1 VFINGVA
8 APIYFVSPSQ
18 LAVIVPSADPF
29 SLAQI
34 QVLNNGVT
42 SNVVTQVLNK
52 TVPGVYT
59 IPSGGIGYAAAVHAS
74 GQIVTPSNPAQPG
87 ETIEVF
93 TTGLGTAYPAVA
105 DGAAPPLSPLSPT
118 VNAITAAVGGAT
130 ATVVFAGLAPT
141 LAGLYQINLTIPSTT
156 TPGDYTLDVGGPD
169 SYAAQALI
177 SVGTGVASTS
187 ARGPATSARRHSR
200 VERPSMLRPALSSR
214 FIR

>member
-8 APIYFVSPSQ
+8 APIYFVTQNQ

-74 GQIVTPSNPAQPG
+74 GQIVTPANPAQPG

-93 TTGLGTAYPAVA
+93 TTGLGTAYPTVA

-118 VNAITAAVGGAT
+118 LNTINAAVGGVS

-141 LAGLYQINLTIPSTT
+141 LAGLYQINVTIPPTL
-156 TPGDYTLDVGGPD
+156 TPGDYTMDVAGPD
-169 SYAAQALI
+169 SYAAQALV

-187 ARGPATSARRHSR
+187 ARGPVTSARRHSR
-200 VERPSMLRPALSSR
+200 VERSSIPRPALSPR
-214 FIR
+214 FLR